1 MAGFIIVGLVVLIV
15 LIKGLRKCRFF
26 LRLLALV
33 VVLAALASYF
43 NQQPHLGTYHQSR
56 SYLQV
61 RYDVFICPDGL
72 DKHEGNSESVVVC
85 SRPDGSE
92 ALAYDLRTGERLPYH
107 VR

>member
-1 MAGFIIVGLVVLIV
+1 MTGLMIVGLIVLIV
-15 LIKGLRKCRFF
+15 LVKALRKCRFF
-26 LRLLALV
+26 LRLIALV

-43 NQQPHLGTYHQSR
+43 GQQPHLATYHRRR

-72 DKHEGNSESVVVC
+72 DKHEGNSQAVVVC
-85 SRPDGSE
+85 SRPDGSD
-92 ALAYDLRTGERLPYH
+92 ALAYDLRTGELLPYH